1 MDDAI
6 FELIGRDP
14 FAGRM
19 GIEMLEVED
28 GRAVARMEI
37 TDSHRNFLGVVH
49 GGAIFSLA
57 DVAFGAAAN
66 SWGTRSM
73 AIHITIDYLAPP
85 GDTPWLEAEVTKTGR
100 AGRTCYY
107 GMEVR
112 NSAGEV
118 IAVLSG
124 WAYET
129 KKDLL
134 DGATNP

>member
-1 MDDAI
+1 
-6 FELIGRDP
+6 
-14 FAGRM
+14 
-19 GIEMLEVED
+19 
-28 GRAVARMEI
+28 
-37 TDSHRNFLGVVH
+37 
-49 GGAIFSLA
+49 
-57 DVAFGAAAN
+57 
-66 SWGTRSM
+66 M
-73 AIHITIDYLAPP
+73 AIHITIDYLAAP

-100 AGRTCYY
+100 AGRTCHY